1 MNEPASEWDER
12 LLFGKSGRVSIALAL
27 GSVSTELGRQLLPP
41 LLPTIITDLGISP
54 ARAGF
59 ALTVM
64 WICFSLFQY
73 PAGRAADRLSSK
85 TVLVAGGVVMMAGLT
100 LLVIAEVYL
109 TFVVATATLGIG
121 VGLFIVP
128 MRVLLSDLFVE
139 RRGQAFGLN
148 TAAAMGGGALAAG
161 LAILALRY
169 FSWQVSFLPVIGVVT
184 IVIAFV
190 HYFGHESYVV
200 TGVEFNLRET
210 VTRVFGTRRIRWLVI
225 SYTLVIFTWQSVFSF
240 VPTFLQT
247 TKGFPSKLASMGFAM
262 LFLVGMVVMP
272 IAGRLSDRA
281 GSRVRVALGS
291 VLLCMLGLAVT
302 IFAAGTVLILVGLLT
317 FAAGLLAYPPVMQAH
332 LMDLFPTSN
341 MGGDFGAFRTFY
353 FGISS
358 LGPTYVGLVAEFAG
372 YAEAYGGLLVC
383 LLASG
388 GILVRSARVAD

>member
-1 MNEPASEWDER
+1 M
-12 LLFGKSGRVSIALAL
+12 
-27 GSVSTELGRQLLPP
+27 
-41 LLPTIITDLGISP
+41 
-54 ARAGF
+54 
-59 ALTVM
+59 
-64 WICFSLFQY
+64 
-73 PAGRAADRLSSK
+73 
-85 TVLVAGGVVMMAGLT
+85 
-100 LLVIAEVYL
+100 VI
-109 TFVVATATLGIG
+109 
-121 VGLFIVP
+121 
-128 MRVLLSDLFVE
+128 
-139 RRGQAFGLN
+139 
-148 TAAAMGGGALAAG
+148 
-161 LAILALRY
+161 
-169 FSWQVSFLPVIGVVT
+169 
-184 IVIAFV
+184 
-190 HYFGHESYVV
+190 
-200 TGVEFNLRET
+200 
-210 VTRVFGTRRIRWLVI
+210 
-225 SYTLVIFTWQSVFSF
+225 
-240 VPTFLQT
+240 
-247 TKGFPSKLASMGFAM
+247 
-262 LFLVGMVVMP
+262 MP

>member
-1 MNEPASEWDER
+1 
-12 LLFGKSGRVSIALAL
+12 
-27 GSVSTELGRQLLPP
+27 
-41 LLPTIITDLGISP
+41 
-54 ARAGF
+54 
-59 ALTVM
+59 
-64 WICFSLFQY
+64 
-73 PAGRAADRLSSK
+73 
-85 TVLVAGGVVMMAGLT
+85 VLVAGGVVMMAGLT

-225 SYTLVIFTWQSVFSF
+225 S
-240 VPTFLQT
+240 
-247 TKGFPSKLASMGFAM
+247 
-262 LFLVGMVVMP
+262 
-272 IAGRLSDRA
+272 
-281 GSRVRVALGS
+281 
-291 VLLCMLGLAVT
+291 
-302 IFAAGTVLILVGLLT
+302 
-317 FAAGLLAYPPVMQAH
+317 
-332 LMDLFPTSN
+332 
-341 MGGDFGAFRTFY
+341 
-353 FGISS
+353 
-358 LGPTYVGLVAEFAG
+358 
-372 YAEAYGGLLVC
+372 
-383 LLASG
+383 
-388 GILVRSARVAD
+388 